1 MLKNAGV
8 APAWIEADKQA
19 RALLAERDRLME
31 RAHRS
36 SALGRQRG
44 RDELRRLVDTAN
56 RAIIRVNIEAPT
68 DRQQRALLDVDV
80 ELARFE
86 RAARGEPPD

>member
-1 MLKNAGV
+1 
-8 APAWIEADKQA
+8 
-19 RALLAERDRLME
+19 
-31 RAHRS
+31 
-36 SALGRQRG
+36 LGRQRG
-44 RDELRRLVDTAN
+44 RDELRRLVDAAN